1 MDTFHYETTVDVES
15 TQRNEITTDASR
27 SFGLKT
33 KVAKLLFSNAM
44 THSHRI
50 QQTYMSK
57 RIRCMF
63 CVLLFATWNVSNAA
77 EAAEPSEATA
87 APDFVETTIS
97 SPQEAEYYLTPPPET
112 TTPMSTEETTAY
124 EDDPE
129 HLERQ
134 HMEDGCFFQPHHLNT
149 RLSECPGCLCLQ
161 FMNIEERIYVI
172 KRNFNFKRTEKCE
185 SAQRLIKIN
194 EQDYLYTLRVRHH
207 MFRNRLI
214 ANNVKFTISKTGIH
228 KEYNAVTYQHGI
240 DQPRVERKL
249 MYISPEKTC
258 AILVEKLGNGGK
270 GKSKRSYFMKRER
283 NGILGGIYISDSNWY
298 TEEKKVNN
306 CGGKELQNEAVIV
319 LGSGKKKR

>member
-1 MDTFHYETTVDVES
+1 
-15 TQRNEITTDASR
+15 
-27 SFGLKT
+27 
-33 KVAKLLFSNAM
+33 M

-50 QQTYMSK
+50 QRTHMSK

-63 CVLLFATWNVSNAA
+63 CALLFATWNVSNAA

-112 TTPMSTEETTAY
+112 TTPMSTEETTPY
-124 EDDPE
+124 EDDPK

-134 HMEDGCFFQPHHLNT
+134 HMED
-149 RLSECPGCLCLQ
+149 
-161 FMNIEERIYVI
+161 FMNIEERIYVM

-194 EQDYLYTLRVRHH
+194 DEDYLYTLRVRHH

-214 ANNVKFTISKTGIH
+214 PSNVKFTISKTGIH

-258 AILVEKLGNGGK
+258 AILVEKLANGGK
-270 GKSKRSYFMKRER
+270 GRSGTTSASQQQWQVLIRDTEFRDKA
-283 NGILGGIYISDSNWY
+283 ITGG
-298 TEEKKVNN
+298 
-306 CGGKELQNEAVIV
+306 
-319 LGSGKKKR
+319 